1 VNKSRKQLKKKE
13 VMTMDPKQLAKQ
25 MVDFNKTAFDNS
37 FNTMS
42 TIQDQTEKMFTS
54 MMEQMVFFP
63 EEGKKLVNEWIKTY
77 KKGREDFKAA
87 ADENF
92 KKVEAFF
99 SSK

>member
-1 VNKSRKQLKKKE
+1 ME
-13 VMTMDPKQLAKQ
+13 DTMDPKQLAKQ
-25 MVDFNKTAFDNS
+25 IVDFNKMTFDNS

-42 TIQDQTEKMFTS
+42 AIQDQTEKMFVS
-54 MMEQMVFFP
+54 MMEQMPYFP
-63 EEGKKLVNEWIKTY
+63 EEGKKLVNEWIKAY

-92 KKVEAFF
+92 KKVENFF

>member
-1 VNKSRKQLKKKE
+1 
-13 VMTMDPKQLAKQ
+13 MTMDPKQLAKQ

-99 SSK
+99 SDRKSVV

>member
-1 VNKSRKQLKKKE
+1 
-13 VMTMDPKQLAKQ
+13 MTMDPKQLAKQ

>member
-1 VNKSRKQLKKKE
+1 
-13 VMTMDPKQLAKQ
+13 MDPKQVAKQ

-37 FNTMS
+37 FDTMS
-42 TIQDQTEKMFTS
+42 TIQDQTEKMFVS
-54 MMEQMVFFP
+54 MMEQMPFFP

-77 KKGREDFKAA
+77 KKGRDDFKAA